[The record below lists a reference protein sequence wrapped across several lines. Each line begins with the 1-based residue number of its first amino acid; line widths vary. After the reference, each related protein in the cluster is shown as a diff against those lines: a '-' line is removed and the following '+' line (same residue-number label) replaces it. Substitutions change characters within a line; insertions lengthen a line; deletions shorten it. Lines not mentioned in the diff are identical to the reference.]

1 MAAAMPSMVRAQTVD
16 GDYAR
21 ISAPDVAQAADFLR
35 DMMGCERLDE
45 AVDDQRAL
53 LECAQGSV
61 IEVVQG
67 SASAAHAP
75 AIRLHAEQVDTALAW
90 LRQRQVRVIG
100 AHPASSL
107 GYVHVDVITP
117 WGQTLELVGPGTL
130 PANDPRSQLAAD

>member
-1 MAAAMPSMVRAQTVD
+1 MLRAGIIEQVGAQLDLYDEHWDNAEFADKVARLPLAEQPGTLW
-16 GDYAR
+16 DYGH
-21 ISAPDVAQAADFLR
+21 STDVL
-35 DMMGCERLDE
+35 
-45 AVDDQRAL
+45 
-53 LECAQGSV
+53 GSV